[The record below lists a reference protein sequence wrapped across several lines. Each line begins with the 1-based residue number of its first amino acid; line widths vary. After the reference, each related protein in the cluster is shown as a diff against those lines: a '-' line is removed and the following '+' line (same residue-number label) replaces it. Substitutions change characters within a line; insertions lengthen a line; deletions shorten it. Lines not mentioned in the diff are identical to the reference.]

1 MKYQRTKISPYKIKV
16 MLICSLILT
25 SACEEFV
32 QIDPPKTEIVRETV
46 FSNDASAMASIR
58 GIYSAMMTR
67 QSFTNG
73 QIEKYCGLSSDELVD
88 LSGRADQ
95 VEFESNALTAV
106 NQTVLNIFWKE
117 AYSYILNANAILEGL
132 AQSTSMTPA
141 MLSQIE
147 GEAKF
152 IRAFCHFYLTN
163 LFGEI
168 PYIVTT
174 DYRVNAKISRLA
186 VSEINQLLI
195 ADLLDAEDLLA
206 EEYSY
211 SSGLRTQPVK
221 AAASAM
227 LARVYLYQGNWT
239 KAEEYATKIID
250 NTGMFTLV
258 DNLDEIFLANSLE
271 TIWQLQ
277 PVTPELSTGQAKLF
291 ILLVPPR
298 DIVLREELVN
308 AFEENDQR
316 KEQWIGNF
324 QHGDDT
330 YYFPFKYKVYSANE
344 VVEQATVLRLSELY
358 LIRAEARA
366 QQNKLTNAIKDI
378 DRIRN
383 RANLPLIETT
393 NPSITKEEL
402 LSTIEHE
409 RRIEFFSEWGHR
421 WLDLKRTGK
430 ADQVLSGLKSDWQN
444 TDELYPIPNTER
456 LVNPNL
462 TQNPGY

>member
-46 FSNDASAMASIR
+46 FSNDASAMAAIR

-73 QIEKYCGLSSDELVD
+73 QIEKYCGLSSDELMD

-206 EEYSY
+206 EDYSY

-227 LARVYLYQGNWT
+227 LARVYLYQGNWI

-366 QQNKLTNAIKDI
+366 QQNKLTNAIQDI

-409 RRIEFFSEWGHR
+409 RRIELFSEWGHR